1 MLSFTL
7 SFGAWVVATALPALI
22 GLALIRGLGAT
33 VDSRYTAAFGLGIFL
48 WFFVDTIQ
56 GSSNLLVNEGFGG
69 GASQVAEVI
78 LFAVGLLVLSLAD
91 RDLLAPAALD
101 DGISRSVPFLV
112 ALAIGVHGLGE
123 GLAFGYTASS
133 SPSSDLL
140 NAFGGVSQGAA
151 YALHKVLEPM
161 IVGVFY
167 TAYSRRT
174 SKSSGRTALDLVSLT
189 AVFVLPSLVGAAVGY
204 YAASDVTYAYCLGAG
219 TAVYAALRLGRE
231 VFRPAETPS
240 GYGSLKVAA
249 AMLAGFT
256 LMYLAALMH
265 G

>member
-7 SFGAWVVATALPALI
+7 SFGAWVVATAIPAFV

-56 GSSNLLVNEGFGG
+56 GASNLLVNEGFGG

-78 LFAVGLLVLSLAD
+78 LFAVGLLALSLAD
-91 RDLLAPAALD
+91 RNLLAPAAPD

-133 SPSSDLL
+133 SPGSDLL

-151 YALHKVLEPM
+151 YALHKALELMMAGVL
-161 IVGVFY
+161 Y

-174 SKSSGRTALDLVSLT
+174 SKPSGQTALDLVSLT
-189 AVFVLPSLVGAAVGY
+189 VVFVLPSLVGAAVGY
-204 YAASDVTYAYCLGAG
+204 YAASDVTYAYGLGAG
-219 TAVYAALRLGRE
+219 TSAYVALRLGRE
-231 VFRPAETPS
+231 LFRQAGTPPR
-240 GYGSLKVAA
+240 YGSLKVAA
-249 AMLAGFT
+249 AMLAGFM
-256 LMYLAALMH
+256 LIYLAALMH